1 MDIQFISDYV
11 CPYCLVAK
19 QALKAALAQTGLEA
33 EITWLPFELTP
44 EPKERVDTYHDE
56 ARRAHYQIL
65 KEPCVQLGLDMKLP
79 PNVIPR
85 PYTRLAFEGW
95 YYACAKGRG
104 DAYNDLVYEA
114 YFIHEQDIGRIDVL
128 ASLAGQAGLDSADFI
143 AALERGQY
151 ALAEK
156 NAVNYTRNVLQIKQV
171 PTIFINGQPVTL
183 RNYTVE
189 EMAGILRNEAE
200 QSDAPAFSCSEDGC
214 GVN

>member
-19 QALKAALAQTGLEA
+19 QALKVALAQTGLEA

-85 PYTRLAFEGW
+85 PYLKVGTMPVPRAAETHTMIWSMRPTLFMN
-95 YYACAKGRG
+95 RT
-104 DAYNDLVYEA
+104 
-114 YFIHEQDIGRIDVL
+114 
-128 ASLAGQAGLDSADFI
+128 SAG
-143 AALERGQY
+143 
-151 ALAEK
+151 
-156 NAVNYTRNVLQIKQV
+156 
-171 PTIFINGQPVTL
+171 
-183 RNYTVE
+183 
-189 EMAGILRNEAE
+189 
-200 QSDAPAFSCSEDGC
+200 
-214 GVN
+214 